1 MGVLGGLSY
10 YKRASFEFEA
20 NLVYVAGRHR
30 KLELHRQTL
39 ALKKKILA
47 QPLPLCCSSL
57 AVWPLSH
64 IQYLYH
70 EILVTGHCEAFT
82 GSHPGGDTA

>member
-1 MGVLGGLSY
+1 MGGLGGLSY

-39 ALKKKILA
+39 ALKKK
-47 QPLPLCCSSL
+47 
-57 AVWPLSH
+57 
-64 IQYLYH
+64 
-70 EILVTGHCEAFT
+70 F
-82 GSHPGGDTA
+82 